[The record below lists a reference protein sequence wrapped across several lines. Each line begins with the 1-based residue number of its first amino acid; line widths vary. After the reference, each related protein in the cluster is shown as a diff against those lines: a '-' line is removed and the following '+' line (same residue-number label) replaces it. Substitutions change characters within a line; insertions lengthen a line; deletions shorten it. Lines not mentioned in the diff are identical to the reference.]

1 MRRACHRG
9 DSSRR
14 CYPQARQRYSAPRD
28 VRRATCNARS
38 GGLRLVC
45 GSRLP
50 QSLCARTQFSTAP
63 LPDRARTALSSEV
76 RTRRGA
82 EGRRCGCEEVRRRA
96 QRCTGA
102 EWHGGNDCGLEKALE
117 SAVRHV
123 AHPESSTNCALGR
136 RAGAGGARLSGSGQ
150 GARERAGAGGSGRRA
165 GACAR
170 GTRRTGSARAERS
183 GARRSE
189 GQQCVDRDHE
199 RDDREVDVRRVEHL
213 HRLPGLAPDRVRVQ
227 PVRLHDEVSAEYE

>member
-1 MRRACHRG
+1 MLSTGPPALQRDARRAMRDVEDFDWSVGLGCPRVYARERSSAPIRSRIEHEPRVRRSADAKRCGGEKVRMRRAAEARAALHGRG
-9 DSSRR
+9 
-14 CYPQARQRYSAPRD
+14 
-28 VRRATCNARS
+28 
-38 GGLRLVC
+38 
-45 GSRLP
+45 
-50 QSLCARTQFSTAP
+50 
-63 LPDRARTALSSEV
+63 
-76 RTRRGA
+76 
-82 EGRRCGCEEVRRRA
+82 GR
-96 QRCTGA
+96 
-102 EWHGGNDCGLEKALE
+102 GGNDGGLEKALE

-136 RAGAGGARLSGSGQ
+136 RAGVGGAR
-150 GARERAGAGGSGRRA
+150 GSGRSA

-183 GARRSE
+183 GARRLE
-189 GQQCVDRDHE
+189 GEQCVDRDHE